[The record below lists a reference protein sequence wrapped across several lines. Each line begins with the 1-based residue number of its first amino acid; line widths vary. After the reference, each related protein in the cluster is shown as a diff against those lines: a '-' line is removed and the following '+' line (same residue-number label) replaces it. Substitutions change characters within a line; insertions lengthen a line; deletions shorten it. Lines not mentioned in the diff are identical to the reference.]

1 MRRGIR
7 TEEGR
12 KMAEKKFQLDEIEA
26 DLDND
31 GKLSEYE
38 KTRGEAIQK
47 AMADDEPV
55 NMMCGG
61 LMADD
66 HDMMVGMDP
75 VSGNMVPPGS
85 NEENVRDDIPAALSD
100 GEYVVPADVVR
111 YHGLKTFMGLRE
123 EAKLG
128 LMAMAME
135 GQIQTIE
142 EEDLDEEYE
151 EEETHTMP
159 DGTEMPGATHD
170 EYDEDYSEEE
180 EDYMIEL
187 IKKSSRPMIVI
198 GQSVLKL
205 KSGKYIF
212 ESLKNYLIKNNK
224 INDEWKAFNIL
235 SNNASTVGSY
245 DLDLL
250 SGNGEENPTITNI
263 KENKFEIIFLFG
275 QDELIFKKK
284 NEFVVYIGSHG
295 DKGAELANIILPGA
309 SFTEQ
314 ESHFTNLEGRIQKS
328 YSASY
333 PPGDAK
339 EDWEIINNLSELL
352 KRKKLFNDKN
362 ELVDSMLNYLKLN
375 KKEENTI
382 DINFKFISEKID
394 INPIDYYFS
403 NVIARASK
411 TMAECRSEKT
421 KIERTGTEG

>member
-1 MRRGIR
+1 MNSKKEMRRGIK
-7 TEEGR
+7 TEEGE

-142 EEDLDEEYE
+142 EEDYE
-151 EEETHTMP
+151 EEEYHVMP
-159 DGTEMPGATHD
+159 DGSVMPGATHGEYEEEYS
-170 EYDEDYSEEE
+170 EYDEDTDSEEE
-180 EDYMIEL
+180 MPNFKDTQAELTDLNYDGQEDYET
-187 IKKSSRPMIVI
+187 P
-198 GQSVLKL
+198 
-205 KSGKYIF
+205 
-212 ESLKNYLIKNNK
+212 
-224 INDEWKAFNIL
+224 
-235 SNNASTVGSY
+235 
-245 DLDLL
+245 
-250 SGNGEENPTITNI
+250 EENVVEIT
-263 KENKFEIIFLFG
+263 KSEIEETVLSP
-275 QDELIFKKK
+275 DEEEEEEYSKDGK
-284 NEFVVYIGSHG
+284 NTYRPSV
-295 DKGAELANIILPGA
+295 
-309 SFTEQ
+309 
-314 ESHFTNLEGRIQKS
+314 
-328 YSASY
+328 
-333 PPGDAK
+333 
-339 EDWEIINNLSELL
+339 
-352 KRKKLFNDKN
+352 
-362 ELVDSMLNYLKLN
+362 
-375 KKEENTI
+375 
-382 DINFKFISEKID
+382 KI
-394 INPIDYYFS
+394 
-403 NVIARASK
+403 AL
-411 TMAECRSEKT
+411 MRS
-421 KIERTGTEG
+421 

>member
-1 MRRGIR
+1 MNSKKEMRRGIR

-38 KTRGEAIQK
+38 KTRGEAIQT

-180 EDYMIEL
+180 EDYME
-187 IKKSSRPMIVI
+187 
-198 GQSVLKL
+198 
-205 KSGKYIF
+205 
-212 ESLKNYLIKNNK
+212 E
-224 INDEWKAFNIL
+224 
-235 SNNASTVGSY
+235 
-245 DLDLL
+245 
-250 SGNGEENPTITNI
+250 GEEYETPEDNVV
-263 KENKFEIIFLFG
+263 EI
-275 QDELIFKKK
+275 
-284 NEFVVYIGSHG
+284 VT
-295 DKGAELANIILPGA
+295 
-309 SFTEQ
+309 TE
-314 ESHFTNLEGRIQKS
+314 T
-328 YSASY
+328 
-333 PPGDAK
+333 
-339 EDWEIINNLSELL
+339 
-352 KRKKLFNDKN
+352 
-362 ELVDSMLNYLKLN
+362 
-375 KKEENTI
+375 EEE
-382 DINFKFISEKID
+382 FISPEEEEDEYSSDGKNTYRPSIK
-394 INPIDYYFS
+394 F
-403 NVIARASK
+403 ALMK
-411 TMAECRSEKT
+411 
-421 KIERTGTEG
+421 

>member
-1 MRRGIR
+1 MNSKKEMRRGIR

-159 DGTEMPGATHD
+159 GGTEMPGATHD

-180 EDYMIEL
+180 DYMEEG
-187 IKKSSRPMIVI
+187 KEYETPEDNVVEIVTT
-198 GQSVLKL
+198 
-205 KSGKYIF
+205 
-212 ESLKNYLIKNNK
+212 E
-224 INDEWKAFNIL
+224 
-235 SNNASTVGSY
+235 T
-245 DLDLL
+245 
-250 SGNGEENPTITNI
+250 EE
-263 KENKFEIIFLFG
+263 E
-275 QDELIFKKK
+275 
-284 NEFVVYIGSHG
+284 
-295 DKGAELANIILPGA
+295 
-309 SFTEQ
+309 
-314 ESHFTNLEGRIQKS
+314 
-328 YSASY
+328 
-333 PPGDAK
+333 
-339 EDWEIINNLSELL
+339 
-352 KRKKLFNDKN
+352 
-362 ELVDSMLNYLKLN
+362 
-375 KKEENTI
+375 
-382 DINFKFISEKID
+382 FISPEEEEDEYSSDGRNTYRPSIK
-394 INPIDYYFS
+394 F
-403 NVIARASK
+403 ALMK
-411 TMAECRSEKT
+411 
-421 KIERTGTEG
+421 

>member
-1 MRRGIR
+1 MNSKKEMRRGIR

-75 VSGNMVPPGS
+75 ISGNMIPPGS

-159 DGTEMPGATHD
+159 DGTEMPGATHE
-170 EYDEDYSEEE
+170 EYEEDYMESEEEMPNYKDKQAEMTDLNYDGQEEYETPEDNVVEIVTTEIEEEFLSPEEE
-180 EDYMIEL
+180 EDEYSSDGKNTYRPS
-187 IKKSSRPMIVI
+187 IKFALMK
-198 GQSVLKL
+198 
-205 KSGKYIF
+205 
-212 ESLKNYLIKNNK
+212 
-224 INDEWKAFNIL
+224 
-235 SNNASTVGSY
+235 
-245 DLDLL
+245 
-250 SGNGEENPTITNI
+250 
-263 KENKFEIIFLFG
+263 
-275 QDELIFKKK
+275 
-284 NEFVVYIGSHG
+284 
-295 DKGAELANIILPGA
+295 
-309 SFTEQ
+309 
-314 ESHFTNLEGRIQKS
+314 
-328 YSASY
+328 
-333 PPGDAK
+333 
-339 EDWEIINNLSELL
+339 
-352 KRKKLFNDKN
+352 
-362 ELVDSMLNYLKLN
+362 
-375 KKEENTI
+375 
-382 DINFKFISEKID
+382 
-394 INPIDYYFS
+394 
-403 NVIARASK
+403 
-411 TMAECRSEKT
+411 
-421 KIERTGTEG
+421 

>member
-1 MRRGIR
+1 MNSKKEMRRGIR

-170 EYDEDYSEEE
+170 EYDEDYLEEE
-180 EDYMIEL
+180 EDYME
-187 IKKSSRPMIVI
+187 
-198 GQSVLKL
+198 
-205 KSGKYIF
+205 
-212 ESLKNYLIKNNK
+212 E
-224 INDEWKAFNIL
+224 
-235 SNNASTVGSY
+235 
-245 DLDLL
+245 
-250 SGNGEENPTITNI
+250 GEEYETPEDNVV
-263 KENKFEIIFLFG
+263 EI
-275 QDELIFKKK
+275 
-284 NEFVVYIGSHG
+284 VT
-295 DKGAELANIILPGA
+295 
-309 SFTEQ
+309 TE
-314 ESHFTNLEGRIQKS
+314 T
-328 YSASY
+328 
-333 PPGDAK
+333 
-339 EDWEIINNLSELL
+339 
-352 KRKKLFNDKN
+352 
-362 ELVDSMLNYLKLN
+362 
-375 KKEENTI
+375 EEE
-382 DINFKFISEKID
+382 FISPEEEEDEYSSDGKNTYRPSIK
-394 INPIDYYFS
+394 F
-403 NVIARASK
+403 ALMK
-411 TMAECRSEKT
+411 
-421 KIERTGTEG
+421 

>member
-170 EYDEDYSEEE
+170 EYDEDYLEEE
-180 EDYMIEL
+180 EDYME
-187 IKKSSRPMIVI
+187 
-198 GQSVLKL
+198 
-205 KSGKYIF
+205 
-212 ESLKNYLIKNNK
+212 E
-224 INDEWKAFNIL
+224 
-235 SNNASTVGSY
+235 
-245 DLDLL
+245 
-250 SGNGEENPTITNI
+250 GEEYETPEDNVV
-263 KENKFEIIFLFG
+263 EI
-275 QDELIFKKK
+275 
-284 NEFVVYIGSHG
+284 VT
-295 DKGAELANIILPGA
+295 
-309 SFTEQ
+309 TE
-314 ESHFTNLEGRIQKS
+314 T
-328 YSASY
+328 
-333 PPGDAK
+333 
-339 EDWEIINNLSELL
+339 
-352 KRKKLFNDKN
+352 
-362 ELVDSMLNYLKLN
+362 
-375 KKEENTI
+375 EEE
-382 DINFKFISEKID
+382 FISPEEEEDEYSSDGKNTYRPSIK
-394 INPIDYYFS
+394 F
-403 NVIARASK
+403 ALMK
-411 TMAECRSEKT
+411 
-421 KIERTGTEG
+421 